1 MLDAMRRGAVNWFA
15 KGLLA
20 LLVVAFAVWGVGDV
34 VRNVGRGEL
43 ATIGTTTITA
53 DEFRQ
58 AYQEEMTSFSRR
70 IGRRLTPEQAK
81 MLGVE
86 QRALSRLIG
95 SAAIEA
101 HAKDLGLSISDK
113 GVADLIRQE
122 PAFHGPDGKFNQR
135 AFEGYLRQVGMNEQR
150 FVFERR
156 REEIRD
162 QITDSLLGGV
172 TVPQAMIE
180 LQHAYREETRVI
192 EMITPDYAK
201 LVKLAEPDDAKLQA
215 HYEQNKAQFMTPELR
230 KINLLMLSRE
240 AIKSRITVSD
250 ADVQAFYDADKGKYN
265 VPERRKIQ
273 QIAFPDK
280 AAAEK
285 AYAELSK
292 AKDFKEAATKLGFKE
307 SDYELGVLAKR
318 DMIDAKVADAAFAL
332 KKDELSKP
340 VEGQFSVVLV
350 RVTEITPGKQRPLA
364 EVKGEIE
371 DALKTERSS
380 DEIRTLHDK
389 VEDARGAGK
398 LLKEIGAELNLPYN
412 ENVETDRTG
421 NTADGKPAVAGAES
435 QRIAQAAFTA
445 TQGIETDGIE
455 LSDGGYAWFDL
466 AAVTAAKQKPFDDVK
481 AEVTTRVKDEERRR
495 EISTIAAKFAE
506 RLNAGE
512 SMEAI
517 AKEAGAKVEKSTAF
531 NRSTSPHGVPQGAVQ
546 QAFATAK
553 GRATTALST
562 DGSARVLLKVV
573 EVTPAAP
580 ATPEQIERL
589 KADLV
594 RQMQSDALAQYI
606 GGLQAKFGLKINEA
620 AVRQAMGEGG
630 GDQSQGQ

>member
-15 KGLLA
+15 KGLLV
-20 LLVVAFAVWGVGDV
+20 LLVIAFAVWGVGDV
-34 VRNVGRGEL
+34 VRNAGRGTL

-58 AYQEEMTSFSRR
+58 AYQEEMTSYSRR

-95 SAAIEA
+95 SAAIET
-101 HAKDLGLSISDK
+101 HARNLGLSISDK
-113 GVADLIRQE
+113 GVAELISQE
-122 PAFHGPDGKFNQR
+122 PAFQGPDGKFNQR
-135 AFEGYLRQVGMNEQR
+135 NFEGYLRQVGMNEQR

-156 REEIRD
+156 KEEIRD

-172 TVPQAMIE
+172 TVPMAMIE

-192 EMITPDYAK
+192 EMITPDFAK
-201 LVKLAEPDDAKLQA
+201 LVKLPEPDEAKLKT
-215 HYEQNKAQFMTPELR
+215 HYEQNKGQFMTPELR
-230 KINLLMLSRE
+230 KINLLSLSRDV
-240 AIKSRITVSD
+240 IKARITVSD

-273 QIAFPDK
+273 QIPFADK

-307 SDYELGVLAKR
+307 SDYELGVLSKR
-318 DMIDAKVADAAFAL
+318 DMIDTKVADAAFAL
-332 KKDELSKP
+332 KANELSKP
-340 VEGQFSVVLV
+340 VEGQFSIVLV

-364 EVKGEIE
+364 EVKAEIV
-371 DALKTERSS
+371 DALKTERAGE
-380 DEIRTLHDK
+380 EIRTLHDK
-389 VEDARGAGK
+389 VEDAKGAGK
-398 LLKEIGAELNLPYN
+398 LLKEIGTELNIPFA
-412 ENVETDRTG
+412 EGIETDRAAKKPDG
-421 NTADGKPAVAGAES
+421 TAAIEGAEG
-435 QRIAQAAFTA
+435 QRIAQAVFAA
-445 TQGIETDGIE
+445 SQGIETDAVE

-466 AAVTAAKQKPFDDVK
+466 TAVTLAKQKPFEDVK
-481 AEVTTRVKDEERRR
+481 AEVITRVKDEERRR

-512 SMEAI
+512 SMETI
-517 AKEAGAKVEKSTAF
+517 AKEAGAKIEKSTAF
-531 NRSTSPHGVPQGAVQ
+531 NRATSPHGVPQAAVQ

-553 GRATTALST
+553 GRATSALNT
-562 DGSARVLLKVV
+562 EGNARVVLKVV
-573 EVTPAAP
+573 EVTPAPP
-580 ATPEQIERL
+580 ATPEQVERL
-589 KADLV
+589 KSDLA
-594 RQMQSDALAQYI
+594 RQMQSDALAQYVS
-606 GGLQAKFGLKINEA
+606 GLQTKLGLKINEA
-620 AVRQAMGEGG
+620 AVRQALGEGG
-630 GDQSQGQ
+630 GEAQTE